1 MNSNQKLRFVINEYG
16 KWLKIEDLYSKMK
29 EKVFKVKNANEMSEK
44 DKESIIQTFKYWLQ
58 ALEQGVTS
66 IEDAKSDMISKLK

>member
-1 MNSNQKLRFVINEYG
+1 MNSNQKLRFVINEYW
-16 KWLKIEDLYSKMK
+16 KWIKIDDLYSKMK
-29 EKVFKVKNANEMSEK
+29 EKVFKVKNANEMSEAN
-44 DKESIIQTFKYWLQ
+44 KESIIQTFKYWLQ